1 LSIGAPRHDTVHPYA
16 TNYYEVPTVA
26 ATGTLRFQGATSVPL
41 MQQPAPAGTEWWG
54 NRADTMDTTLT
65 RAVDLRDVAAAELDF
80 SLWMDIE
87 KSYDYLYVEA
97 SLDGGASWTTLPGT
111 HSSADDPNGQNY
123 GNGYTG
129 KSADGS
135 APPGWW
141 QEQVDLS
148 PYAGEQIQLRFEY
161 VTDEAYSGPGA
172 GLTNI
177 RIPAIGYD
185 DAADGHGGWTSS
197 GWLLTDNTV
206 PVRFIVQVIANGSP
220 PAVYRMPLDADNRGS
235 LALAPLARAG
245 QSVDVVVSAIAPKTS
260 EAGAYTLQIGQ

>member
-1 LSIGAPRHDTVHPYA
+1 
-16 TNYYEVPTVA
+16 
-26 ATGTLRFQGATSVPL
+26 
-41 MQQPAPAGTEWWG
+41 
-54 NRADTMDTTLT
+54 
-65 RAVDLRDVAAAELDF
+65 VAAAELDF

-111 HSSADDPNGQNY
+111 HSSTDDPNGQNY

-129 KSADGS
+129 KSAEGS
-135 APPGWW
+135 ATPGWW

-161 VTDEAYSGPGA
+161 VTDEAYSGPGV
-172 GLTNI
+172 GLANI

-185 DAADGHGGWTSS
+185 DAAGGHGGWTSS